1 MKKYILYEDKTPIK
15 LPVVLS
21 QELIKEMDAIYNYNQ
36 DRCNDLFQWYSY
48 VDEAQNYIS
57 NPSIAFDY
65 ARRFIHY
72 PNGAMRIS
80 ELGYDVTFIVKTRK
94 QTNEVYVYIFKM
106 DLKPEEF
113 GLKTP
118 PLNESKTAK
127 KRKIHYLKESQL
139 RQIIREV
146 IYRITA

>member
-1 MKKYILYEDKTPIK
+1 MKKQCFLRESVSTFFVRFSNNINNSIN
-15 LPVVLS
+15 
-21 QELIKEMDAIYNYNQ
+21 AIYSINQ
-36 DRCNDLFQWYSY
+36 NNKEKLSEWLEYLDGLKT
-48 VDEAQNYIS
+48 YIS

-80 ELGYDVTFIVKTRK
+80 ELGYDVTFIVKMSK
-94 QTNEVYVYIFKM
+94 QTNEAYVYIFKM

-118 PLNESKTAK
+118 PLNESKTVK
-127 KRKIHYLKESQL
+127 KRKIHHLKESQL